1 MPKNEGGSVE
11 DLYAAEQAMLATQR
25 IIPLFHLPVTYAAS
39 ASLKN
44 WYVAARRKLESG
56 RRLAGERQTMIFRR
70 KLLAVF
76 ALTVFLSVAAVAGLV
91 LAVTRRAFERS
102 EDERTAALV
111 AQFQREFNRQ
121 GEDVA
126 RRVETVAGSEA
137 VSRMAITL
145 SGTAADSAGYL
156 DLAKSMA
163 DSHQLD
169 FLELVDEHGTIISSA
184 EWPAKFGYP
193 VSGFENVSASN
204 GQIPFLMQEELQ
216 DSTSLGLFAVRTS
229 HSGEHSIF
237 VIGGRRLDR
246 NFLSALDLPP
256 GMRAL
261 LYQNRGDH
269 FSGESLVDPS
279 APANAAGGERGAD
292 KFATLVE
299 AVQHYNQETTG
310 IVHWSSDQADDE
322 VFHAIPLRGVG
333 KDHPLLGI
341 LLIGHSRRSY
351 VELKRRIRDS
361 ALLVGGGGIVLAIL
375 LSGWAAARV
384 TRPVE
389 QLARAAQDVA
399 AGNWNTRVE
408 VGGGDELSQL
418 AESFNRMTTE
428 LLTQKERLVQAER
441 VAAWRE
447 LARRLAHEL
456 KNPLFPLQLTVENLV
471 RAREQSPQQ
480 FDEVFHESS
489 QTLLAEISNLKAIIG
504 RFSEFS
510 KMPHPQ
516 LQSAQVNEILRGVA
530 QLFQAQLQA
539 PGREPIE
546 CKLELDEG
554 LDPIAAD
561 PELLHRAIS
570 NLVLNA
576 MDAMPNGGTLTLRSR
591 HDDKKVIIEVADT
604 GSGLTREECERIF
617 TPYYTSKQ
625 HGTGLGLAIVQ
636 SVVSDHGGRISVR
649 SEPQRGTVFVIELP
663 DNPEARRKAAA
674 TVRSEKAAELR
685 H

>member
-1 MPKNEGGSVE
+1 
-11 DLYAAEQAMLATQR
+11 
-25 IIPLFHLPVTYAAS
+25 
-39 ASLKN
+39 
-44 WYVAARRKLESG
+44 
-56 RRLAGERQTMIFRR
+56 MIFRR

-121 GEDVA
+121 GEDIA
-126 RRVETVAGSEA
+126 GRVETVASSDA
-137 VSRMAITL
+137 VGRMAITL

-193 VSGFENVSASN
+193 VSGFENLSSSS
-204 GQIPFLMQEELQ
+204 GQNAFLMQEELQ
-216 DSTSLGLFAVRTS
+216 DSTSLGLFAVRTT
-229 HSGEHSIF
+229 HAGEHPIF

-246 NFLSALDLPP
+246 NFLSALDLPA
-256 GMRAL
+256 GVRAL
-261 LYQNRGDH
+261 LYQNRGEH
-269 FSGESLVDPS
+269 FSGELLVDPS
-279 APANAAGGERGAD
+279 APANATSGVHAAE

-361 ALLVGGGGIVLAIL
+361 AFLVGGGGIVLAIL
-375 LSGWAAARV
+375 LSSWAAARV

-399 AGNWNTRVE
+399 AGNWNARVE
-408 VGGGDELSQL
+408 VAGSDELSQL
-418 AESFNRMTTE
+418 AESFNRMTAE
-428 LLTQKERLVQAER
+428 LLTQKERLVQTER

-471 RAREQSPQQ
+471 RARGQSAQQ
-480 FDEVFHESS
+480 FDEVFQESS
-489 QTLLAEISNLKAIIG
+489 RTLLAEISNLKAIIG

-516 LQSAQVNEILRGVA
+516 LQVVQVNELLRGVA

-576 MDAMPNGGTLTLRSR
+576 MDAMSNRGTLTLRSR
-591 HDDKKVIIEVADT
+591 RDDGKVIMEVADT

-625 HGTGLGLAIVQ
+625 HGTGLGLAIAQ

-649 SEPQRGTVFVIELP
+649 SEPQRGTIFVIELP
-663 DNPEARRKAAA
+663 DNPEARQRAAGIA
-674 TVRSEKAAELR
+674 QAENAAELR

>member
-1 MPKNEGGSVE
+1 
-11 DLYAAEQAMLATQR
+11 
-25 IIPLFHLPVTYAAS
+25 
-39 ASLKN
+39 
-44 WYVAARRKLESG
+44 
-56 RRLAGERQTMIFRR
+56 MIFRR

-121 GEDVA
+121 GEDIA
-126 RRVETVAGSEA
+126 RRVESVASSDA

-169 FLELVDEHGTIISSA
+169 FLELVDEHGMIISSA

-193 VSGFENVSASN
+193 VSGFETLSSAN
-204 GQIPFLMQEELQ
+204 GQSAFLMQEELQ
-216 DSTSLGLFAVRTS
+216 DSTSLGLFAVRTA
-229 HSGEHSIF
+229 HAGEHPVF

-246 NFLSALDLPP
+246 TFLSALDLPA

-279 APANAAGGERGAD
+279 VPESAAGGARDAD
-292 KFATLVE
+292 KFAMLVE
-299 AVQHYNQETTG
+299 AVQRYNQETTG
-310 IVHWSSDQADDE
+310 VVHWSSDQADDE

-361 ALLVGGGGIVLAIL
+361 ALLVGGCGIVLAIL
-375 LSGWAAARV
+375 LSSWAAARV

-389 QLARAAQDVA
+389 KLARAAQDVA

-408 VGGGDELSQL
+408 VAGGDELSQL
-418 AESFNRMTTE
+418 AESFNRMTAE
-428 LLTQKERLVQAER
+428 LLTQKERLVQTER

-471 RAREQSPQQ
+471 RARAQSPQQ

-489 QTLLAEISNLKAIIG
+489 RTLLAEISNLKAIIG

-516 LQSAQVNEILRGVA
+516 LQVLQVNEILRGVA

-546 CKLELDEG
+546 CRLELDEG
-554 LDPIAAD
+554 LAPIAAD
-561 PELLHRAIS
+561 PELLHRALS

-591 HDDKKVIIEVADT
+591 RDDGKVIMEVADT

-649 SEPQRGTVFVIELP
+649 SEPQRGTVFIIELP
-663 DNPEARRKAAA
+663 DDPEALKKAGA
-674 TVRSEKAAELR
+674 RMPENAAELR

>member
-1 MPKNEGGSVE
+1 
-11 DLYAAEQAMLATQR
+11 
-25 IIPLFHLPVTYAAS
+25 
-39 ASLKN
+39 
-44 WYVAARRKLESG
+44 
-56 RRLAGERQTMIFRR
+56 MIFRR

-126 RRVETVAGSEA
+126 RRVETVAGSDA
-137 VSRMAITL
+137 VSRMAVTM

-193 VSGFENVSASN
+193 VSGFENLSASN

-279 APANAAGGERGAD
+279 APANATGGERGAE
-292 KFATLVE
+292 KFGALVE

-310 IVHWSSDQADDE
+310 IIHWSSDQADDE
-322 VFHAIPLRGVG
+322 VFHAIPLRGIG

-389 QLARAAQDVA
+389 QLARAARDVA
-399 AGNWNTRVE
+399 EGNWSTQVE
-408 VGGGDELSQL
+408 VPGSDELSQL

-480 FDEVFHESS
+480 FDEVFQESS

-516 LQSAQVNEILRGVA
+516 LQSAQVNEVLRGVA

-546 CKLELDEG
+546 CKLELEEG

-561 PELLHRAIS
+561 PELLHRALS

-591 HDDKKVIIEVADT
+591 RDDGKVIMEVADT

-649 SEPQRGTVFVIELP
+649 SEPQRGTIFVIELP
-663 DNPEARRKAAA
+663 DNPEMRQKAAA
-674 TVRSEKAAELR
+674 TTPENAAELR